1 MNSTRATA
9 PPLFSRTNR
18 REFFKTSALV
28 GGALAAP
35 AILTRRMF
43 GAENDETLRVG
54 LVGCGDRGRGAALQA
69 LRADKNTVLVAL
81 ADVFPEKINGA
92 LEWLAKQTAVADRM
106 KVAPEKRFVGLD
118 AFQKLVDSG
127 VDVVLHAAPPGFRPQ
142 HVRAAVLAGKHQFVE
157 KPVAT
162 DAVGARSVLESA
174 RLAAEKKLAW
184 VAGFCWRYDHARR
197 AFYEQIRDGA
207 LGDIRAIYAT
217 YYTTPVRPMPP
228 AGERPAGMSD
238 VEWQVGNWYNFV
250 WLAGDGLV
258 EQAVHSVD
266 KVMWAMNDKPP
277 LKAVATGG
285 RQTPNHEG
293 NIFDHMHVAYEWD
306 GGVRAF
312 VGQRQI
318 SGCFNENA
326 DFIMGATGQGVID
339 RAGPR
344 ITGAKAWQYSGPGG
358 DMYQTA
364 HNELFASIRSGKPI
378 NDGVWETT
386 STLVAIMGRMAAYTG
401 REVTWE
407 MMQNSQERLVPEH
420 LEWNMAL
427 PVAPIAVPGR
437 TKFI

>member
-1 MNSTRATA
+1 MNSTLAHSFTQ
-9 PPLFSRTNR
+9 PVLTTR

-28 GGALAAP
+28 SGALAAP
-35 AILTRRMF
+35 AILGGRAF
-43 GAENDETLRVG
+43 GADNSETLRVG
-54 LVGCGDRGRGAALQA
+54 LIGCGDRGRGAALQA
-69 LRADKNTVLVAL
+69 LRADKHTVLVAL
-81 ADVFPEKINGA
+81 ADVFPEKINGT
-92 LEWLAKQTAVADRM
+92 LDYLAKQAAVADRV
-106 KVAPEKRFVGLD
+106 KVTPDKRFVGLD

-162 DAVGARSVLESA
+162 DSAGVRSVLESA

-184 VAGFCWRYDHARR
+184 VAGFCWRYDQARR
-197 AFYEQIRDGA
+197 EFYQQVRDGA
-207 LGDIRAIYAT
+207 IGDIRAIYAT

-228 AGERPAGMSD
+228 ASARPAGTSD
-238 VEWQVGNWYNFV
+238 VEWQVRNWYNFV

-266 KVMWAMNDKPP
+266 KIMWAVKDAPP

-285 RQTPNHEG
+285 RQTPNYEG

-326 DFIMGATGQGVID
+326 DFIMGATGQGIID

-344 ITGAKAWQYSGPGG
+344 ITGPKPWQYTGPDG
-358 DMYQTA
+358 DMYQIE
-364 HNELFASIRSGKPI
+364 HNELFASIRNGKPK
-378 NDGVWETT
+378 NDGVWEAA

-407 MMQNSQERLVPEH
+407 MMQNSQERLVPEN
-420 LEWNMAL
+420 LEWNMTL
-427 PVAPIAVPGR
+427 PVAPIAAPGR